1 MYMKIS
7 KQMMMRSI
15 LAILVLILLMPLFEV
30 TIKETKGIRVDKY
43 EQ

>member
-7 KQMMMRSI
+7 KQMMRS
-15 LAILVLILLMPLFEV
+15 LLTILVIILLMPLFEV
-30 TIKETKGIRVDKY
+30 TIKDTKEIRVGRN